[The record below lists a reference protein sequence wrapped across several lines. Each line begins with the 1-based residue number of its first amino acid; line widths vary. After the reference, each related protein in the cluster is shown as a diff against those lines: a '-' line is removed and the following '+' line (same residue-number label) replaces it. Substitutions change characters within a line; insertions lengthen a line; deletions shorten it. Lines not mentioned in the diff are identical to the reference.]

1 MINTQTRKSVE
12 INKDEMQAFKKW
24 LKAQPSK
31 VEAAEMLG
39 VNRNT
44 LDRILLLKSCSVDT
58 KAKIDSTI
66 LISELV

>member
-12 INKDEMQAFKKW
+12 INKDEMQTFKKW

>member
-12 INKDEMQAFKKW
+12 LSQDEMNAFKKW

-31 VEAAEMLG
+31 FEAAETLG

-44 LDRILLLKSCSVDT
+44 LDRIILLKSCSAET
-58 KAKIDSTI
+58 KVKLDSVVFNPVTA
-66 LISELV
+66 